1 MLLRTF
7 SEVVRKMIGV
17 PIQTLCTLRHQIR
30 VCTYVAA
37 ISSWPV
43 LSLSIEFVHPKRFEF
58 GSEVIRIF
66 TMIRRPRQQKKT
78 KHHHYFN
85 TPFLTFAGGRA
96 YR

>member
-1 MLLRTF
+1 
-7 SEVVRKMIGV
+7 MIGV

-30 VCTYVAA
+30 VCMYVAT

-43 LSLSIEFVHPKRFEF
+43 LSRSIEFVHPKRFEF
-58 GSEVIRIF
+58 GSEVIQIF
-66 TMIRRPRQQKKT
+66 RMIFLGSKKKT
-78 KHHHYFN
+78 KHHYYFN